1 VKSNHQKK
9 FSLLR
14 SQYPFFIFEKQNYS
28 IDADGLKIQYTFNVS
43 DRYYFYPQLFIPRK
57 GFFLSDSFF
66 VGKLDTIVFN
76 IGLIELISYWKTTCS
91 PQVFIRP
98 YALLPEQCAWWKK
111 LYFNGLGEF
120 FYLNSIEADETDFM
134 QLSSTSDTFAETFPF
149 SLSDGAIVPVG
160 GGKDSAVTLELLSLH
175 TRCIPMIV
183 NPRGAS
189 LETIFTKGYA
199 LDDFFE
205 VRRTLD
211 PLLLTMNDQGFLN
224 GHTPFSALL
233 AFLTLLAS
241 VMTGNRHIAL
251 SNESS
256 ANEATIEGT
265 PINHQYSK
273 SFEFESDFRDYI
285 FRYINPEINYFSFL
299 RPLNELQI
307 AALFSHM
314 APYHTVFKSC
324 NVGSR
329 TDTWCGKCAKCLFTY
344 VVLSPFLAE
353 PELVQ
358 IFGDNLLKNA
368 DGQGLQPLFD
378 QIAGISDEKP
388 FDCVGT
394 VDEVNMAL
402 CETIRKSDRRLLPD
416 LLIRYLKTKQ
426 YRHYRGIGFWNF
438 LNQIGRDHYLLP
450 EFENILTSAW
460 HAQFHSGPV

>member
-1 VKSNHQKK
+1 MKSNHQKK

-14 SQYPFFIFEKQNYS
+14 SQYPFFIFEKQDYS
-28 IDADGLKIQYTFNVS
+28 IDPDGLKIQYTFNIS
-43 DRYYFYPQLFIPRK
+43 DRYYFCPQLFIPRK
-57 GFFLSDSFF
+57 SFFLSDSFF

-98 YALLPEQCAWWKK
+98 YALSPEQCAWWKK

-134 QLSSTSDTFAETFPF
+134 QLSSTSDTLAETSPF
-149 SLSDGAIVPVG
+149 SLSDGVIVPVG
-160 GGKDSAVTLELLSLH
+160 GGKDSAVTLELLAPH
-175 TRCIPMIV
+175 ARCIPMIV

-199 LDDFFE
+199 PDDFFE

-265 PINHQYSK
+265 SINHQYSK
-273 SFEFESDFRDYI
+273 SLEFESDFRDYV

-307 AALFSHM
+307 AALFSRM
-314 APYHTVFKSC
+314 APYHKVFKSC

-358 IFGDNLLKNA
+358 IFGDNFLKNV
-368 DGQGLQPLFD
+368 DGKGLQPLFD

-394 VDEVNMAL
+394 IDEVNMAL

-426 YRHYRGIGFWNF
+426 YRHYSGIGFWNF

-460 HAQFHSGPV
+460 YAQFHPGPV